1 MFTNEGPGDYNDKD
15 VADDDDEDDDVD
27 NGDGGSRKEAA
38 IKMRNSE
45 LTSMIS
51 TNIYFQ
57 FG

>member
-1 MFTNEGPGDYNDKD
+1 MFTNEGPGDYSDKD

-51 TNIYFQ
+51 TNIYF
-57 FG
+57 